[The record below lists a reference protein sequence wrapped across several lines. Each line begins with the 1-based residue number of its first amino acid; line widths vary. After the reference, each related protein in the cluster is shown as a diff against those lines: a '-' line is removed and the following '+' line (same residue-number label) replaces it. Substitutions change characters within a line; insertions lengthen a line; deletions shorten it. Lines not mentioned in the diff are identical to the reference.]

1 MCYYS
6 DKILDALDRVLQHA
20 ESREVATLFIR
31 TLHIIFTR
39 LFLKGLEIK
48 AAIVVLSRGKAFCYK
63 R

>member
-1 MCYYS
+1 MG
-6 DKILDALDRVLQHA
+6 AFDRVLQQA

-48 AAIVVLSRGKAFCYK
+48 AAMVRFSSSKAFCYK

>member
-1 MCYYS
+1 M
-6 DKILDALDRVLQHA
+6 DAFGRVLQQA

-31 TLHIIFTR
+31 VLHIIFAR
-39 LFLKGLEIK
+39 FFLQGLEIK

>member
-6 DKILDALDRVLQHA
+6 HKILGAFDRVLKHA

-31 TLHIIFTR
+31 AVHIIFAR
-39 LFLKGLEIK
+39 FFLKGLEIK
-48 AAIVVLSRGKAFCYK
+48 AAIVVLSIGKAFCYK

>member
-6 DKILDALDRVLQHA
+6 HKILDALDRVLQHA

>member
-1 MCYYS
+1 M
-6 DKILDALDRVLQHA
+6 DALDRVLQHA